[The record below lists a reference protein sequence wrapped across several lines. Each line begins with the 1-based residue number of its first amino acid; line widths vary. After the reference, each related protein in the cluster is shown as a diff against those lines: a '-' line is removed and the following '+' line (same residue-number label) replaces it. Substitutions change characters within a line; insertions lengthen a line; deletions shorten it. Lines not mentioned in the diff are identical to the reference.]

1 LENSVAAALPQLPPD
16 TADGG
21 PQTYTQY
28 ALMDANTLSVRLQE
42 FRERLFPPAAGKTLR
57 KFSSTEAARLLG
69 ISDTYLRQLIGEADA
84 RIGEPE
90 RTPGGRFLFS
100 LEQIHAVRRRMGEFK
115 ASHMPTRREGE
126 RLSVIAISNFKGGS
140 GKTTTTAHLV
150 QHLAMKGYRTLAID
164 LDPQA
169 SLSTMFGLQPEYDVG
184 PDQSIYGAMR
194 YDEERKPLSD
204 VIRPTYM
211 AGADII
217 PANIELQEFEH
228 DTARFMRTPG
238 GGATFFNRMGSV
250 LQEVEDRYD
259 VVVIDCPPQLGFLT
273 LSALCTATAAIITV
287 HPQMLDVAS
296 MSQFLAM
303 KGQLLQVIE
312 DAGGNSQ
319 IDWFRYLITRYE
331 PNDAP
336 QTQIVT
342 FLRGMF
348 VDRVMNS
355 MMLKSTAISDAGLSR
370 LTLYEAGRD
379 SMNRQTYD
387 RAVESLNAVNEEVER
402 LIRRAWGR
410 EAA

>member
-1 LENSVAAALPQLPPD
+1 MTSAALVSPWPPNVD
-16 TADGG
+16 SSE
-21 PQTYTQY
+21 PRQSYTQH
-28 ALMDANTLSVRLQE
+28 ALNDANTLSIRLQE
-42 FRERLFPPAAGKTLR
+42 FREKLYPPSAGKTLR
-57 KFSSTEAARLLG
+57 KFSSGEASKLLG
-69 ISDTYLRQLIGEADA
+69 ISDTYLRQIVSEPNDKLS
-84 RIGEPE
+84 EPE
-90 RTPGGRFLFS
+90 RTPGGRLLFS
-100 LEQIHAVRRRMGEFK
+100 LGQIHAVRRRMAEFK
-115 ASHMPTRREGE
+115 PSHTPTRRAGE
-126 RLSVIAISNFKGGS
+126 KLSVIAISNFKGGS

-150 QHLAMKGYRTLAID
+150 QYLAMRGYRTLAID

-169 SLSTMFGLQPEYDVG
+169 SLSAMFGLQPEYDVG
-184 PDQSIYGAMR
+184 TDQSIYGAMR
-194 YDEERKPLSD
+194 YDTQRKPLSD

-211 AGADII
+211 EGVDLI

-228 DTARFMRTPG
+228 DTARFMRSPG
-238 GGATFFNRMGSV
+238 GGATFFNRMASV
-250 LQEVEDRYD
+250 LREVEDRYE
-259 VVVIDCPPQLGFLT
+259 VVVVDCPPQLGFLT

-312 DAGGNSQ
+312 NAGGNSQ

-348 VDRVMNS
+348 TDRVLTN

-370 LTLYEAGRD
+370 LTLYEAGRE

-387 RAVESLNAVNEEVER
+387 RALDSLNAVNEEVEL

-410 EAA
+410 VAAQ

>member
-1 LENSVAAALPQLPPD
+1 VAAALPQLPVDP
-16 TADGG
+16 ADSG
-21 PQTYTQY
+21 PQSYTQH
-28 ALMDANTLSVRLQE
+28 ALTDANTLSVRLQE
-42 FRERLFPPAAGKTLR
+42 FREKLFPPTAGKTLR

-69 ISDTYLRQLIGEADA
+69 ISDTYLRQLISDADA
-84 RIGEPE
+84 KISEPE

-115 ASHMPTRREGE
+115 ASHVPTRRAGE

-184 PDQSIYGAMR
+184 ADQSIYGAMR
-194 YDEERKPLSD
+194 YDEGRKPLSE

-211 AGADII
+211 AGADLI

-238 GGATFFNRMGSV
+238 GGATFFNRMGNV

-273 LSALCTATAAIITV
+273 LSALCTATAAIITI

-370 LTLYEAGRD
+370 LTLYEAGRE
-379 SMNRQTYD
+379 SMHRQTYD
-387 RAVESLNAVNEEVER
+387 RALESVNSVNDEVER

-410 EAA
+410 ETA

>member
-1 LENSVAAALPQLPPD
+1 MNATNSALPLVPHVDSSQSR
-16 TADGG
+16 
-21 PQTYTQY
+21 QSYTQH
-28 ALMDANTLSVRLQE
+28 ALDDANTLSIRLQE
-42 FRERLFPPAAGKTLR
+42 FRERLYPPSAGKTLR
-57 KFSSTEAARLLG
+57 KFTSSEASKLLG
-69 ISDTYLRQLIGEADA
+69 ISDTYLRQIVADPEG
-84 RIGEPE
+84 RIEEPE
-90 RTPGGRFLFS
+90 RTPGGRFLFT
-100 LEQIHAVRRRMGEFK
+100 LGQIHAVRRRLAEFK
-115 ASHMPTRREGE
+115 ASHMPTRRQGE
-126 RLSVIAISNFKGGS
+126 RLCVIAISNFKGGS

-150 QHLAMKGYRTLAID
+150 QYLAMRGYRTLAID

-194 YDEERKPLSD
+194 YDDQRKSLND
-204 VIRPTYM
+204 IIRTTYM
-211 AGADII
+211 EGADLI

-228 DTARFMRTPG
+228 DTARFMRQPG
-238 GGATFFNRMGSV
+238 GGATFFNRMSGI
-250 LQEVEDRYD
+250 LREVDDRYD
-259 VVVIDCPPQLGFLT
+259 IVVVDCPPQLGFLT
-273 LSALCTATAAIITV
+273 LSALCAATAAIITI

-312 DAGGNSQ
+312 NAGGDSH

-348 VDRVMNS
+348 ADRVMTN

-370 LTLYEAGRD
+370 LTLYEAGRE
-379 SMNRQTYD
+379 SMNRHTYD
-387 RAVESLNAVNEEVER
+387 RAIDAVNSVNEEVER
-402 LIRRAWGR
+402 LIRHAWGR
-410 EAA
+410 DSQS